1 MRRRIYL
8 TLILMFNLMEN
19 NMTKKELIYEGKAKT
34 LFFYDDNKIIQYFKD
49 DATAFN
55 KKKHEIINEKGI
67 LNNFISEF
75 IFKYLS
81 ENGVENHFIERL
93 NDREQLVKKVDIIP
107 VEVIVRNIA
116 TGTLTKRLG
125 IQEGLKLKKPLI
137 EFTLKSDE
145 LDDPIISEEHIDV
158 LEYAE
163 KDEIKDIKEQ
173 ALLINRLLLQL
184 FSSINI
190 QLVDFKIEFGRLTID
205 KKVILADEISP
216 DSCRLWDKSS
226 SEKLDKDRFRKNLG
240 GLIDAYKEVA
250 TRLGIKI
257 Q

>member
-1 MRRRIYL
+1 
-8 TLILMFNLMEN
+8 
-19 NMTKKELIYEGKAKT
+19 MTKKELIYEGKAKR
-34 LFFYDDNKIIQYFKD
+34 LFFYDDDKIIQYFKD

-55 KKKHEIINEKGI
+55 KKKHEIINEKGV
-67 LNNFISEF
+67 LNNLISEF

-163 KDEIKDIKEQ
+163 KDEINTIKEQ
-173 ALLINRLLLQL
+173 ALLINKLLLQL

>member
-1 MRRRIYL
+1 
-8 TLILMFNLMEN
+8 
-19 NMTKKELIYEGKAKT
+19 MTKKELIYEGKAKR

-163 KDEIKDIKEQ
+163 KDEINDIKEQ

>member
-1 MRRRIYL
+1 
-8 TLILMFNLMEN
+8 
-19 NMTKKELIYEGKAKT
+19 MTKKELIYEGKAKT
-34 LFFYDDNKIIQYFKD
+34 LFYYDDDKIIQYFKD

-67 LNNFISEF
+67 LNNLISEF

-107 VEVIVRNIA
+107 VEVIIRNIA

-125 IQEGLKLKKPLI
+125 VQEGLRLKKPLI

-163 KDEIKDIKEQ
+163 KDEIKDIKGQ
-173 ALLINRLLLQL
+173 ALLINKLLLQL

-190 QLVDFKIEFGRLTID
+190 QLVDFKIEFGRLIID
-205 KKVILADEISP
+205 KTVILADEISP

-250 TRLGIKI
+250 TRLGIKV

>member
-1 MRRRIYL
+1 
-8 TLILMFNLMEN
+8 
-19 NMTKKELIYEGKAKT
+19 MTKKELIYEGKAKT
-34 LFFYDDNKIIQYFKD
+34 LFFYDNNKIIQYFKD

-163 KDEIKDIKEQ
+163 KVEINDIKEQ

>member
-1 MRRRIYL
+1 
-8 TLILMFNLMEN
+8 
-19 NMTKKELIYEGKAKT
+19 MTKKELIYEGKAKR

-163 KDEIKDIKEQ
+163 KDEINNIKEQ
-173 ALLINRLLLQL
+173 ALLINKLLLQL

>member
-1 MRRRIYL
+1 
-8 TLILMFNLMEN
+8 
-19 NMTKKELIYEGKAKT
+19 MTKKELIYEGKAKT
-34 LFFYDDNKIIQYFKD
+34 LFYYDDDKIIQYFKD

-67 LNNFISEF
+67 LNNLISEF

-107 VEVIVRNIA
+107 VEVIIRNIA

-125 IQEGLKLKKPLI
+125 VQEGLRLKKPLI

-158 LEYAE
+158 LDYAE
-163 KDEIKDIKEQ
+163 KDEIKDIKRQ
-173 ALLINRLLLQL
+173 ALLINKLLLQL

-205 KKVILADEISP
+205 KTVILADEISP

-257 Q
+257 QL

>member
-1 MRRRIYL
+1 
-8 TLILMFNLMEN
+8 
-19 NMTKKELIYEGKAKT
+19 MTKKELIYEGKAKT
-34 LFFYDDNKIIQYFKD
+34 LFFYDDDKIIQYFKD

-55 KKKHEIINEKGI
+55 KKKHEIINEKGV
-67 LNNFISEF
+67 LNNLISEF

-107 VEVIVRNIA
+107 VEVIIRNIA

-125 IQEGLKLKKPLI
+125 IQDGLKLKKPLI

-173 ALLINRLLLQL
+173 ALLINKLLLQL

-205 KKVILADEISP
+205 KTVILADEISP

-257 Q
+257 QL

>member
-1 MRRRIYL
+1 MCIRDR
-8 TLILMFNLMEN
+8 

-34 LFFYDDNKIIQYFKD
+34 LFFYDNNKIIQYFKD

-163 KDEIKDIKEQ
+163 KDEINIIKEQ
-173 ALLINRLLLQL
+173 TLLINKLLLQL

>member
-1 MRRRIYL
+1 MK
-8 TLILMFNLMEN
+8 
-19 NMTKKELIYEGKAKT
+19 KKELIYEGKAKT
-34 LFFYDDNKIIQYFKD
+34 LFFYDNNKIIQYFKD

-158 LEYAE
+158 LEYAQ
-163 KDEIKDIKEQ
+163 KDEINDIKEQ

>member
-1 MRRRIYL
+1 
-8 TLILMFNLMEN
+8 
-19 NMTKKELIYEGKAKT
+19 MTKKELIYEGKAKT
-34 LFFYDDNKIIQYFKD
+34 LFFYDDDKIIQYFKD

-67 LNNFISEF
+67 LNNLISEF

-107 VEVIVRNIA
+107 VEVIIRNIA

-125 IQEGLKLKKPLI
+125 VQEGLRLKKPLI

-163 KDEIKDIKEQ
+163 KDEIKDIKGQ
-173 ALLINRLLLQL
+173 ALLINKLLLQL

-205 KKVILADEISP
+205 KTVILADEISP

>member
-1 MRRRIYL
+1 M
-8 TLILMFNLMEN
+8 
-19 NMTKKELIYEGKAKT
+19 
-34 LFFYDDNKIIQYFKD
+34 
-49 DATAFN
+49 
-55 KKKHEIINEKGI
+55 
-67 LNNFISEF
+67 
-75 IFKYLS
+75 
-81 ENGVENHFIERL
+81 

-107 VEVIVRNIA
+107 VEVIIRNIA
-116 TGTLTKRLG
+116 TGTLSKRLG
-125 IQEGLKLKKPLI
+125 IQDGLKLKKPLI

-173 ALLINRLLLQL
+173 ALLINKLLLQL

-205 KKVILADEISP
+205 KTVILADEISP

-257 Q
+257 QL

>member
-1 MRRRIYL
+1 
-8 TLILMFNLMEN
+8 
-19 NMTKKELIYEGKAKT
+19 MTKKEIIYEGKAKT
-34 LFFYDDNKIIQYFKD
+34 LIFYDNNKIIQYFKD

-163 KDEIKDIKEQ
+163 KEEINDIKEQ

>member
-1 MRRRIYL
+1 
-8 TLILMFNLMEN
+8 
-19 NMTKKELIYEGKAKT
+19 MTKKELIYEGKAKT
-34 LFFYDDNKIIQYFKD
+34 LFSYDDDKIIQYFKD

-67 LNNFISEF
+67 LNNLISEF

-107 VEVIVRNIA
+107 VEVIIRNIA

-163 KDEIKDIKEQ
+163 KNEIKEIKEQ
-173 ALLINRLLLQL
+173 ALLINKLLLQL
-184 FSSINI
+184 FSSIDI
-190 QLVDFKIEFGRLTID
+190 QLVDFKIEFGRLIID
-205 KKVILADEISP
+205 KTVILADEISP

-250 TRLGIKI
+250 TRLGIKV

>member
-1 MRRRIYL
+1 
-8 TLILMFNLMEN
+8 
-19 NMTKKELIYEGKAKT
+19 MTKKELIYEGKAKT

-125 IQEGLKLKKPLI
+125 IKEGLKLKKPLI

-145 LDDPIISEEHIDV
+145 LDDPIVSEEHIDV

-163 KDEIKDIKEQ
+163 KDEINDIKDQ
-173 ALLINRLLLQL
+173 ALIINRLLLQL

-190 QLVDFKIEFGRLTID
+190 QLVDFKIEFGRLIID

>member
-1 MRRRIYL
+1 
-8 TLILMFNLMEN
+8 
-19 NMTKKELIYEGKAKT
+19 MTKKELIYEGKAKT
-34 LFFYDDNKIIQYFKD
+34 LFFYDDDKIIQYFKD

-67 LNNFISEF
+67 LNNLISEF

-107 VEVIVRNIA
+107 VEVIIRNIA

-173 ALLINRLLLQL
+173 ALLINKLLLQL

-205 KKVILADEISP
+205 KTVILADEISP

-257 Q
+257 QL

>member
-1 MRRRIYL
+1 M
-8 TLILMFNLMEN
+8 
-19 NMTKKELIYEGKAKT
+19 KKGKKLYEGKAKIIYAT
-34 LFFYDDNKIIQYFKD
+34 QDKGLVIQYFKD

-67 LNNFISEF
+67 LNNLISEF

-163 KDEIKDIKEQ
+163 KDEINDIKEQ

>member
-1 MRRRIYL
+1 
-8 TLILMFNLMEN
+8 
-19 NMTKKELIYEGKAKT
+19 MTKKELIYEGKAKT
-34 LFFYDDNKIIQYFKD
+34 LFFYDDNTIIQYFKD

-107 VEVIVRNIA
+107 VEVIIRNIA

-163 KDEIKDIKEQ
+163 KDEINDIKEQ

-240 GLIDAYKEVA
+240 GVIAAYKAVA

>member
-1 MRRRIYL
+1 
-8 TLILMFNLMEN
+8 
-19 NMTKKELIYEGKAKT
+19 MTKKELIYEGKAKT

-163 KDEIKDIKEQ
+163 KDEINTIKEQ
-173 ALLINRLLLQL
+173 ALLINKLLLQL

-205 KKVILADEISP
+205 KQVILADEISP

>member
-1 MRRRIYL
+1 
-8 TLILMFNLMEN
+8 
-19 NMTKKELIYEGKAKT
+19 MTKKELIYEGKAKT
-34 LFFYDDNKIIQYFKD
+34 LFFYDNNKIIQYFKD

-163 KDEIKDIKEQ
+163 KDEINVIKKQ
-173 ALLINRLLLQL
+173 TLLINRLLLQL

>member
-1 MRRRIYL
+1 
-8 TLILMFNLMEN
+8 
-19 NMTKKELIYEGKAKT
+19 MTKKELIYEGKAKT
-34 LFFYDDNKIIQYFKD
+34 LFFYDDDKIIQYFKD

-67 LNNFISEF
+67 LNNLISEF

-107 VEVIVRNIA
+107 VEVIIRNIA

-163 KDEIKDIKEQ
+163 KDEIKDIKEK
-173 ALLINRLLLQL
+173 ALLINKLLLQL

-205 KKVILADEISP
+205 KTVILADEISP

>member
-1 MRRRIYL
+1 M
-8 TLILMFNLMEN
+8 
-19 NMTKKELIYEGKAKT
+19 
-34 LFFYDDNKIIQYFKD
+34 
-49 DATAFN
+49 
-55 KKKHEIINEKGI
+55 
-67 LNNFISEF
+67 
-75 IFKYLS
+75 
-81 ENGVENHFIERL
+81 
-93 NDREQLVKKVDIIP
+93 
-107 VEVIVRNIA
+107 
-116 TGTLTKRLG
+116 
-125 IQEGLKLKKPLI
+125 
-137 EFTLKSDE
+137 
-145 LDDPIISEEHIDV
+145 
-158 LEYAE
+158 
-163 KDEIKDIKEQ
+163 
-173 ALLINRLLLQL
+173 INRLLLQL

>member
-1 MRRRIYL
+1 
-8 TLILMFNLMEN
+8 
-19 NMTKKELIYEGKAKT
+19 MTKKELIYEGKAKR
-34 LFFYDDNKIIQYFKD
+34 LFFYDDDKIIQYFKD

-163 KDEIKDIKEQ
+163 KDEINNIKEQ
-173 ALLINRLLLQL
+173 ALLINKLLLQL

>member
-1 MRRRIYL
+1 
-8 TLILMFNLMEN
+8 
-19 NMTKKELIYEGKAKT
+19 MTKKELIYEGKAKT
-34 LFFYDDNKIIQYFKD
+34 LFFYDDDKIIQYFKD

-67 LNNFISEF
+67 LNNLISEF

-107 VEVIVRNIA
+107 VEVIIRNIA

-125 IQEGLKLKKPLI
+125 IQDGLKLKKPLI

-163 KDEIKDIKEQ
+163 KDEIKDIKGQ
-173 ALLINRLLLQL
+173 ALLINKLLLQL

-190 QLVDFKIEFGRLTID
+190 QLVDFKIEFGRLIID
-205 KKVILADEISP
+205 KTVILADEISP

-257 Q
+257 QL

>member
-1 MRRRIYL
+1 
-8 TLILMFNLMEN
+8 
-19 NMTKKELIYEGKAKT
+19 MTKKELIYEGKAKT
-34 LFFYDDNKIIQYFKD
+34 LFFYDDDKIIQYFKD

-67 LNNFISEF
+67 LNNLISEF

-107 VEVIVRNIA
+107 VEVIIRNIA

-173 ALLINRLLLQL
+173 ALLINKLLLQL

-190 QLVDFKIEFGRLTID
+190 QLVDFKVEFGRLTID
-205 KKVILADEISP
+205 KTVILADEISP

>member
-1 MRRRIYL
+1 
-8 TLILMFNLMEN
+8 
-19 NMTKKELIYEGKAKT
+19 MTKKELIYEGKAKT
-34 LFFYDDNKIIQYFKD
+34 LFFYDDDKIIQYFKD

-67 LNNFISEF
+67 LNNLISEF

-107 VEVIVRNIA
+107 VEVIIRNIA

-173 ALLINRLLLQL
+173 ALLINKLLLQL

-205 KKVILADEISP
+205 KTVILADEISP

-257 Q
+257 QQ

>member
-1 MRRRIYL
+1 
-8 TLILMFNLMEN
+8 
-19 NMTKKELIYEGKAKT
+19 MTKKELIYEGKAKT
-34 LFFYDDNKIIQYFKD
+34 LFFYDNNKIIQYFKD

-163 KDEIKDIKEQ
+163 KDEINDIKEQ
-173 ALLINRLLLQL
+173 AILINRLLLQL

>member
-1 MRRRIYL
+1 
-8 TLILMFNLMEN
+8 
-19 NMTKKELIYEGKAKT
+19 MTKKDLIYEGKAKT
-34 LFFYDDNKIIQYFKD
+34 LFSYDDDDKIIQYFKD

-67 LNNFISEF
+67 LNNLISEF

-107 VEVIVRNIA
+107 VEVIIRNIA

-158 LEYAE
+158 LEYA
-163 KDEIKDIKEQ
+163 KKNEIKEIKEQ
-173 ALLINRLLLQL
+173 ALLINKLLLQL
-184 FSSINI
+184 FSSIDI
-190 QLVDFKIEFGRLTID
+190 QLVDFKIEFGRLIID
-205 KKVILADEISP
+205 KTVILADEISP

-250 TRLGIKI
+250 TRLGIKV

>member
-1 MRRRIYL
+1 
-8 TLILMFNLMEN
+8 
-19 NMTKKELIYEGKAKT
+19 MTKKELIYEGKAKT
-34 LFFYDDNKIIQYFKD
+34 LFFYDNNKIIQYFKD

-163 KDEIKDIKEQ
+163 KDEINTIKEQ
-173 ALLINRLLLQL
+173 ALLINKLLLQL

-205 KKVILADEISP
+205 KQVILADEISP

>member
-1 MRRRIYL
+1 
-8 TLILMFNLMEN
+8 
-19 NMTKKELIYEGKAKT
+19 MTKKELIYEGKAKT
-34 LFFYDDNKIIQYFKD
+34 LFFYDNNKIIQYFKD
-49 DATAFN
+49 DAPAFN

>member
-1 MRRRIYL
+1 
-8 TLILMFNLMEN
+8 
-19 NMTKKELIYEGKAKT
+19 MTKKELIYEGKAKT
-34 LFFYDDNKIIQYFKD
+34 LFFYDNNKIIQYFKD

-163 KDEIKDIKEQ
+163 KDEINIIKEQ
-173 ALLINRLLLQL
+173 TLLINRLLLQL

>member
-1 MRRRIYL
+1 
-8 TLILMFNLMEN
+8 
-19 NMTKKELIYEGKAKT
+19 MTKKELIYEGKAKT
-34 LFFYDDNKIIQYFKD
+34 LFFYDDDKIIQYFKD

-67 LNNFISEF
+67 LNNLISEF

-107 VEVIVRNIA
+107 VEVIIRNIA

-163 KDEIKDIKEQ
+163 KDEIKDIKEK
-173 ALLINRLLLQL
+173 ALLINKLLLQL

-205 KKVILADEISP
+205 KTVILADEISP

-257 Q
+257 QL

>member
-1 MRRRIYL
+1 
-8 TLILMFNLMEN
+8 
-19 NMTKKELIYEGKAKT
+19 MTKKELIYEGKAKT
-34 LFFYDDNKIIQYFKD
+34 LFFYDNNKIIQYFKD

-163 KDEIKDIKEQ
+163 KDEINTIKEQ
-173 ALLINRLLLQL
+173 ALLINKLLLQL

-205 KKVILADEISP
+205 KKVILADEIRP

>member
-1 MRRRIYL
+1 MK
-8 TLILMFNLMEN
+8 
-19 NMTKKELIYEGKAKT
+19 KKELIYEGKAKT
-34 LFFYDDNKIIQYFKD
+34 LFFYDNNKIIQYFKD

-163 KDEIKDIKEQ
+163 KDEINDIKEQ